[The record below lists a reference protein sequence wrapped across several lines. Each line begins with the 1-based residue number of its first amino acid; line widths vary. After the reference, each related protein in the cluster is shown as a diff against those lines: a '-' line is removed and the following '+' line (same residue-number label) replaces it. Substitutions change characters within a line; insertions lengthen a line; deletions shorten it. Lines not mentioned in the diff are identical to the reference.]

1 MLDKKIY
8 SLDTFLK
15 NVLYNKQKGYYEN
28 KVPFGPKGDY
38 ITSPAISVLFSEM
51 LAIFII
57 IFWKKIGRPKNLNII
72 DMGGGN
78 GEMVFKIYKSL
89 ENFPA
94 ILKNFKFYIYENSKL
109 LKKIQKKKLNK
120 LKIKWIDNFN
130 NIIGKNNLFIANEF
144 FDCLPIKQFKRKK
157 NTWFERKIKVKK
169 KKKFRIIEVQSNI
182 SNLNKK
188 LGFNFSSNQNFIEYS
203 PLEVNI
209 LKKIAQKINN
219 KKGGLL
225 IIDYGFFED
234 NMKNTLQSLYKHKS
248 NNFLMNI
255 GEADITHHVNFNL
268 IEKLAKKNKLQ
279 VSLKTNQKKFL
290 VSLGI
295 KYRAEQIAK
304 NLPFSKKADIFYRLD
319 RLINEN
325 KMGNLFKVIFLT
337 KIKLNMLET

>member
-28 KVPFGPKGDY
+28 KVPFGSKGDY
-38 ITSPAISVLFSEM
+38 ITSPTISVLFSEM
-51 LAIFII
+51 IAIFII

-78 GEMVFKIYKSL
+78 GEMVFQIYKSL
-89 ENFPA
+89 ENFPS

-157 NTWFERKIKVKK
+157 NTWFERKIKVKSK
-169 KKKFRIIEVQSNI
+169 KDFRIIEVQSNI

-203 PLEVNI
+203 PLEVDI
-209 LKKIAQKINN
+209 LQRIAQKINN

-337 KIKLNMLET
+337 KIKLNILET

>member
-1 MLDKKIY
+1 MFDKKIH
-8 SLDTFLK
+8 SLDKFLK
-15 NVLYNKQKGYYEN
+15 YVLYDKKKGYYEN
-28 KVPFGPKGDY
+28 KIPFGYKGDY
-38 ITSPAISVLFSEM
+38 ITSPTISVLFSEM
-51 LAIFII
+51 IAIFII
-57 IFWKKIGRPKNLNII
+57 IFWKKIGRPENLNVIE
-72 DMGGGN
+72 MGGGN
-78 GEMVFKIYKSL
+78 GEMIFQIYKSL

-94 ILKNFKFYIYENSKL
+94 ILKNFRFYIYENSKL

-120 LKIKWIDNFN
+120 IKVKWIDNLN
-130 NIIGKNNLFIANEF
+130 NIVGKNNLFIANEF
-144 FDCLPIKQFKRKK
+144 FDCLPIKQFKKKK
-157 NTWFERKIKVKK
+157 NTWFERKIKVKSK
-169 KKKFRIIEVQSNI
+169 KDFRIIEVQSNI

-203 PLEVNI
+203 PLEVDI
-209 LKKIAQKINN
+209 LQRIAKKINN

-337 KIKLNMLET
+337 KIKLNILET

>member
-1 MLDKKIY
+1 MPDKKIY
-8 SLDTFLK
+8 SLDAFLK
-15 NVLYNKQKGYYEN
+15 HVLYNKQKGYYEN
-28 KVPFGPKGDY
+28 KIPFGPKGDY
-38 ITSPAISVLFSEM
+38 ITSPTISVLFSEM
-51 LAIFII
+51 IAIFII
-57 IFWKKIGRPKNLNII
+57 IFWKKIGRPKNLNVIE
-72 DMGGGN
+72 MGGGN
-78 GEMVFKIYKSL
+78 GEMIFQIYKSL

-94 ILKNFKFYIYENSKL
+94 ILKNLKFYIYENSKL

-120 LKIKWIDNFN
+120 IKVKWIDNFN
-130 NIIGKNNLFIANEF
+130 NIVGKNNLFIANEF
-144 FDCLPIKQFKRKK
+144 FDCLPIKQFKKKK

-169 KKKFRIIEVQSNI
+169 KKNFKIIEVQSNI

-203 PLEVNI
+203 PLEVDILQNI
-209 LKKIAQKINN
+209 TKKINN

-295 KYRAEQIAK
+295 KYRAEQITK

-319 RLINEN
+319 RLINES

-337 KIKLNMLET
+337 KIKLNMLGS

>member
-1 MLDKKIY
+1 M
-8 SLDTFLK
+8 
-15 NVLYNKQKGYYEN
+15 
-28 KVPFGPKGDY
+28 
-38 ITSPAISVLFSEM
+38 
-51 LAIFII
+51 
-57 IFWKKIGRPKNLNII
+57 
-72 DMGGGN
+72 
-78 GEMVFKIYKSL
+78 
-89 ENFPA
+89 
-94 ILKNFKFYIYENSKL
+94 
-109 LKKIQKKKLNK
+109 
-120 LKIKWIDNFN
+120 
-130 NIIGKNNLFIANEF
+130 
-144 FDCLPIKQFKRKK
+144 
-157 NTWFERKIKVKK
+157 
-169 KKKFRIIEVQSNI
+169 
-182 SNLNKK
+182 
-188 LGFNFSSNQNFIEYS
+188 
-203 PLEVNI
+203 EVNI
-209 LKKIAQKINN
+209 LQNITKKINN

-337 KIKLNMLET
+337 KIKLNILET

>member
-1 MLDKKIY
+1 MFDKKIH
-8 SLDTFLK
+8 SLDKFLK
-15 NVLYNKQKGYYEN
+15 YVLYDKKKGYYEN
-28 KVPFGPKGDY
+28 KIPFGSKGDY
-38 ITSPAISVLFSEM
+38 ITSPTISVLFSEM
-51 LAIFII
+51 IAIFII
-57 IFWKKIGRPKNLNII
+57 IFWKKIGRPENLNVIE
-72 DMGGGN
+72 MGGGN
-78 GEMVFKIYKSL
+78 GEMIFQIYKSL

-120 LKIKWIDNFN
+120 IKVKWIDNLN
-130 NIIGKNNLFIANEF
+130 NIVGKNNLFIANEF
-144 FDCLPIKQFKRKK
+144 FDCLPIKQFKKKK
-157 NTWFERKIKVKK
+157 NTWFERKIKVKSK
-169 KKKFRIIEVQSNI
+169 KDFRIIEVQSNI

-209 LKKIAQKINN
+209 LQNITKKINN

-304 NLPFSKKADIFYRLD
+304 NLSFSKKADIFYRLD

-337 KIKLNMLET
+337 KIKLNMLGT

>member
-1 MLDKKIY
+1 MEVD
-8 SLDTFLK
+8 
-15 NVLYNKQKGYYEN
+15 
-28 KVPFGPKGDY
+28 
-38 ITSPAISVLFSEM
+38 
-51 LAIFII
+51 
-57 IFWKKIGRPKNLNII
+57 
-72 DMGGGN
+72 
-78 GEMVFKIYKSL
+78 
-89 ENFPA
+89 
-94 ILKNFKFYIYENSKL
+94 IL
-109 LKKIQKKKLNK
+109 Q
-120 LKIKWIDNFN
+120 
-130 NIIGKNNLFIANEF
+130 
-144 FDCLPIKQFKRKK
+144 
-157 NTWFERKIKVKK
+157 
-169 KKKFRIIEVQSNI
+169 
-182 SNLNKK
+182 
-188 LGFNFSSNQNFIEYS
+188 
-203 PLEVNI
+203 
-209 LKKIAQKINN
+209 KIAQKINN

-337 KIKLNMLET
+337 KIKLNILET

>member
-1 MLDKKIY
+1 MFDKKIH
-8 SLDTFLK
+8 SLDKFLK
-15 NVLYNKQKGYYEN
+15 YVLYDKKKGYYEN
-28 KVPFGPKGDY
+28 KIPFGSKGDY
-38 ITSPAISVLFSEM
+38 ITSPTISVLFSEM
-51 LAIFII
+51 IAIFII
-57 IFWKKIGRPKNLNII
+57 IFWKKIGRPKNLNVIE
-72 DMGGGN
+72 MGGGN
-78 GEMVFKIYKSL
+78 GEMIFQIYKSL

-157 NTWFERKIKVKK
+157 NTWFEKKIKVKK
-169 KKKFRIIEVQSNI
+169 KKKFRIVEVQSNI

-203 PLEVNI
+203 PLEVDI
-209 LKKIAQKINN
+209 LQRIAQKINN

-295 KYRAEQIAK
+295 KHRAEQIAK

-337 KIKLNMLET
+337 KIKLNILET

>member
-1 MLDKKIY
+1 MQ
-8 SLDTFLK
+8 
-15 NVLYNKQKGYYEN
+15 N
-28 KVPFGPKGDY
+28 
-38 ITSPAISVLFSEM
+38 IT
-51 LAIFII
+51 
-57 IFWKKIGRPKNLNII
+57 K
-72 DMGGGN
+72 
-78 GEMVFKIYKSL
+78 
-89 ENFPA
+89 
-94 ILKNFKFYIYENSKL
+94 
-109 LKKIQKKKLNK
+109 
-120 LKIKWIDNFN
+120 
-130 NIIGKNNLFIANEF
+130 
-144 FDCLPIKQFKRKK
+144 
-157 NTWFERKIKVKK
+157 
-169 KKKFRIIEVQSNI
+169 
-182 SNLNKK
+182 
-188 LGFNFSSNQNFIEYS
+188 
-203 PLEVNI
+203 
-209 LKKIAQKINN
+209 KINN

-268 IEKLAKKNKLQ
+268 IEKFAKKNKLQ

-337 KIKLNMLET
+337 KIKLNMLGS

>member
-1 MLDKKIY
+1 MFDKKIH
-8 SLDTFLK
+8 SLDKFLK
-15 NVLYNKQKGYYEN
+15 YVLYDKKKGYYEN
-28 KVPFGPKGDY
+28 KIPFGSKGDY
-38 ITSPAISVLFSEM
+38 ITSPTISVLFSEM
-51 LAIFII
+51 IAIFII
-57 IFWKKIGRPKNLNII
+57 IFWKKIGRPENLNVIE
-72 DMGGGN
+72 MGGGN
-78 GEMVFKIYKSL
+78 GEMIFQIYKSL

-120 LKIKWIDNFN
+120 IKVKWIDNLN
-130 NIIGKNNLFIANEF
+130 NIVGKNNLFIANEF
-144 FDCLPIKQFKRKK
+144 FDCLPIKQFKKKK
-157 NTWFERKIKVKK
+157 NTWFERKIKVKSK
-169 KKKFRIIEVQSNI
+169 KDFRIIEVQSNI

-209 LKKIAQKINN
+209 LQNITKKINN

-304 NLPFSKKADIFYRLD
+304 NLSFSKKADIFYRLD

-337 KIKLNMLET
+337 KIKLNMLGS

>member
-15 NVLYNKQKGYYEN
+15 HVLYNKQKGYYEN
-28 KVPFGPKGDY
+28 KIPFGPKGDY
-38 ITSPAISVLFSEM
+38 ITSPTISVLFSEM
-51 LAIFII
+51 IAIFTI

-78 GEMVFKIYKSL
+78 GEMTFQIYKSL

-169 KKKFRIIEVQSNI
+169 KKNFRITEVQSNI

>member
-1 MLDKKIY
+1 MFDKKIY
-8 SLDTFLK
+8 SLDKFLK
-15 NVLYNKQKGYYEN
+15 YVLYDKKKGYYEN
-28 KVPFGPKGDY
+28 KIPFGSKGDY
-38 ITSPAISVLFSEM
+38 ITSPTISVLFSEM
-51 LAIFII
+51 IAIFII
-57 IFWKKIGRPKNLNII
+57 IFWKKIGRPKNLNVIE
-72 DMGGGN
+72 MGGGN
-78 GEMVFKIYKSL
+78 GEMIFQIYKSL

-120 LKIKWIDNFN
+120 IKVKWIDNLN
-130 NIIGKNNLFIANEF
+130 NIVGKNNLFIANEF
-144 FDCLPIKQFKRKK
+144 FDCLPIKQFKKKK
-157 NTWFERKIKVKK
+157 NTWFERKIKVKSK
-169 KKKFRIIEVQSNI
+169 KDFRIIEVQSNI

-203 PLEVNI
+203 PLEVDI
-209 LKKIAQKINN
+209 LQRIAQKINN

-295 KYRAEQIAK
+295 KYRAEQITK

-337 KIKLNMLET
+337 KIKLNILET